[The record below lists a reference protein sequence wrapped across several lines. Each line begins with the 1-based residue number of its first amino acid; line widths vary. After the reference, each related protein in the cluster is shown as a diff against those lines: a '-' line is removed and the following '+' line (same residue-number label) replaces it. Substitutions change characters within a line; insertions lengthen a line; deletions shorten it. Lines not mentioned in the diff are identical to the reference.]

1 MAVWGSKI
9 EGQSYI
15 SVGSDNFQGGA
26 LATEH
31 LIASGRRRIAF
42 LGDDQ
47 LPEVAPRFAGYRH
60 ALEQHGLEFDTRL
73 HARSHFLSEDAYR
86 LTRAMLKKTDPPDGL
101 FAASDVIAVGA
112 IRALVEAGHRVPQD
126 ISLVGFDDIPLAA
139 YSQPPLTTVRQD
151 LGLAARL
158 LVDRLLALI
167 AGESVESVEMAVKLV
182 VRESA

>member
-1 MAVWGSKI
+1 
-9 EGQSYI
+9 
-15 SVGSDNFQGGA
+15 
-26 LATEH
+26 
-31 LIASGRRRIAF
+31 
-42 LGDDQ
+42 
-47 LPEVAPRFAGYRH
+47 
-60 ALEQHGLEFDTRL
+60 
-73 HARSHFLSEDAYR
+73 
-86 LTRAMLKKTDPPDGL
+86 MLKKTDPPDGL

-167 AGESVESVEMAVKLV
+167 GGETVESVEMPVKLV